1 MVRNPYMRAPNT
13 NYRNTRYPPIP
24 PKQEQH
30 KKPNSVNSIFE
41 NASFSP
47 QLSLLLS
54 MILKD
59 GFARNTTM
67 ELLKNIYPYVD
78 PVDKAMIDR
87 IFDIKEFAGSYR
99 PSFNTS
105 PFPGKALSK
114 HERDLNLLR
123 ILKQYA
129 AQDTLRIFDR
139 IERSI
144 IMQAEMSRMMH
155 RLESFR
161 NMKASTPDELI
172 NIMEDFMPPE
182 ERKNIHNITNMMQ
195 LFKNMGNFKPEDLMR
210 MFGGMSK

>member
-1 MVRNPYMRAPNT
+1 MVRNPYMRSPNM
-13 NYRNTRYPPIP
+13 NYKNTRYPIAP
-24 PKQEQH
+24 PKQEQP
-30 KKPNSVNSIFE
+30 KKPNSANSIFD

-67 ELLKNIYPYVD
+67 DLLKNIYPYVD
-78 PVDKAMIDR
+78 PVDKTMIDR
-87 IFDIKEFAGSYR
+87 VFDIKEFAGSYR

-129 AQDTLRIFDR
+129 AQDTLRVFDR
-139 IERSI
+139 IEQSI
-144 IMQAEMSRMMH
+144 IMQAEMSRMTH
-155 RLESFR
+155 RLEAMR
-161 NMKASTPDELI
+161 NMKASAPDELLSV
-172 NIMEDFMPPE
+172 MEDFMPPE
-182 ERKNIHNITNMMQ
+182 ERKNIRNMTNMMQ
-195 LFKNMGNFKPEDLMR
+195 LFKNMGNFKPEDMMK